1 MQALSVRQRGG
12 GPMPVGF
19 MKLPTGPHS
28 TLERFHG
35 DPAGL
40 RAYVEKVVDA
50 AEPKAVLKDL
60 YFDIGK
66 ERAYAVVQDL
76 DKYEAVKAVARILGA
91 EGYEKAITAD
101 QAGEALEIENRIRE

>member
-1 MQALSVRQRGG
+1 
-12 GPMPVGF
+12 MPVGL

-28 TLERFHG
+28 TLERFHD
-35 DPAGL
+35 DPDGL

-50 AEPKAVLKDL
+50 AEPEAELKDL

-66 ERAYAVVQDL
+66 ERAYALVKNL

-91 EGYEKAITAD
+91 EGYAKMINVD
-101 QAGEALEIENRIRE
+101 QAREAGEIERQIREGLGESA